1 MSTSSS
7 NNYDGIDVL
16 AIAMA
21 LHRFSARRGML
32 DGCLTVEQSVHV
44 AEALLREVPTLA
56 GDVHSH
62 PSCVFFLFF
71 PFFIEN

>member
-1 MSTSSS
+1 MSSLHSSS

-21 LHRFSARRGML
+21 LHRYSTCRGML
-32 DGCLTVEQSVHV
+32 GGCLTVEQSVHV

-62 PSCVFFLFF
+62 PSCVFFVLSCFL
-71 PFFIEN
+71 